1 MEIASV
7 IYFNIIMIGLASK
20 SKYVMPFCFVHG
32 KINNAFLS

>member
-20 SKYVMPFCFVHG
+20 RKYVMPF
-32 KINNAFLS
+32 ALSTER